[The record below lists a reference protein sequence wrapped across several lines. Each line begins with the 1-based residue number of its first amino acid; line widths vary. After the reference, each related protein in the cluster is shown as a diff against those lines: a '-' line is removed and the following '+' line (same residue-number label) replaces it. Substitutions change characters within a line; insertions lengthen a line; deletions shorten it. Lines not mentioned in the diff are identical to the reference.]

1 VQNKCNRP
9 QKANEMGQTET
20 LMRQEARQAG
30 AVVARQRLENAAAM
44 ADLGA
49 LLRKMPPRLVVTCG
63 RGSSDHAASFA
74 KYAIETRAGV
84 MVASHAPSTSS
95 VYGTSFSGLDGALFL
110 AISQSGKSPDI
121 LSSIVAAKEA
131 GAIVVAMVNDADSPA
146 AGLADM
152 VMPLHAGAER
162 SVAATKSYIASLM
175 AITHLV
181 AEWTQ
186 DRAIDAALD
195 GAEEALNLACDRD
208 WGAASDVFA
217 SAQSLFVIGRGLTF
231 GVANEAALKLKETS
245 ALHAEAYSAAEVRH
259 GPMAIVGANFP
270 VLMLQPE
277 DPTKASFPQ
286 LSAEFAARG
295 AKVFAAGDALPGAT
309 MLPTGTN
316 LHPLIAPAC
325 QIASFYGFAE
335 KLALARG
342 RNPDDPPWL
351 RKVTETR

>member
-1 VQNKCNRP
+1 
-9 QKANEMGQTET
+9 MGLPET
-20 LMRQEARQAG
+20 LMRQEARESG
-30 AVVARQRLENAAAM
+30 AVVARQRIENATIM

-49 LLRKMPPRLVVTCG
+49 LLRSRPPKLVITCG

-84 MVASHAPSTSS
+84 LVASHAPSTSS
-95 VYGTSFSGLDGALFL
+95 IYGTSFSGLE
-110 AISQSGKSPDI
+110 
-121 LSSIVAAKEA
+121 VAAREA

-152 VMPLHAGAER
+152 VIPLRAGPER
-162 SVAATKSYIASLM
+162 SVAATKSYVGSLM

-186 DRAIDAALD
+186 DTALERALD
-195 GAEEALNLACDRD
+195 GAADQLGRAFDYD
-208 WGAASDVFA
+208 WGAAADVFGA
-217 SAQSLFVIGRGLTF
+217 AQSLFVIGRGLTF
-231 GVANEAALKLKETS
+231 GVAHEAALKLKETS
-245 ALHAEAYSAAEVRH
+245 ALHAEAFSAAEVRH
-259 GPMAIVGANFP
+259 GPMAIVGKNFP

-286 LSAEFAARG
+286 LCEEFAARG
-295 AKVFAAGDALPGAT
+295 AKVFGAGDVLPGAI
-309 MLPTGTN
+309 MLPSTQG

-325 QIASFYGFAE
+325 QITSFYSFAE
-335 KLALARG
+335 QLALARG

-351 RKVTETR
+351 KKVTITQ

>member
-1 VQNKCNRP
+1 
-9 QKANEMGQTET
+9 MGHNET
-20 LMRQEARQAG
+20 LMRQEARESG
-30 AVVARQRLENAAAM
+30 AVVARQRIENASIM
-44 ADLGA
+44 SELGA
-49 LLRKMPPRLVVTCG
+49 LLRKMPPRLVITCG

-84 MVASHAPSTSS
+84 LVASHAPSTSS
-95 VYGTSFSGLDGALFL
+95 IYGTSFSGLTGALFI

-146 AGLADM
+146 AGLADI
-152 VMPLHAGAER
+152 VIPLHAGPER
-162 SVAATKSYIASLM
+162 SVAATKSYVGSLTAIA
-175 AITHLV
+175 HLV

-186 DRAIDAALD
+186 DTTLDFALD
-195 GAEEALNLACDRD
+195 GAEENLNKAFELD
-208 WGAASDVFA
+208 WSAAAEVFGAT
-217 SAQSLFVIGRGLTF
+217 QSMFVIGRGLTF

-259 GPMAIVGANFP
+259 GPMAIVGDGFP

-295 AKVFAAGDALPGAT
+295 ARVFAAGDILPGAI
-309 MLPTGTN
+309 MLPTSTG

-325 QIASFYGFAE
+325 QITSLYSFAE
-335 KLALARG
+335 KLALSRG

-351 RKVTETR
+351 KKVTETR

>member
-1 VQNKCNRP
+1 
-9 QKANEMGQTET
+9 MGPTET
-20 LMRQEARQAG
+20 LMLQEARQSG
-30 AVVARQRLENAAAM
+30 GVVACQRHENATIM

-49 LLRKMPPRLVVTCG
+49 LLRAKPPRLVITCG

-74 KYAIETRAGV
+74 KYAIETRCGV
-84 MVASHAPSTSS
+84 LVASHAPSTSS
-95 VYGTSFSGLDGALFL
+95 IYGTAFSGLEGALFL

-146 AGLADM
+146 ADLADM
-152 VMPLHAGAER
+152 VIPLHAGPER
-162 SVAATKSYIASLM
+162 SVAATKSYVGSLM
-175 AITHLV
+175 AIAHLV
-181 AEWTQ
+181 SEWTQ
-186 DRAIDAALD
+186 DRDLDHALD
-195 GAEEALNLACDRD
+195 GAEEQLNKAFEHD
-208 WGAASDVFA
+208 WSAASEVFEN
-217 SAQSLFVIGRGLTF
+217 AQSLFVIGRGLTF

-245 ALHAEAYSAAEVRH
+245 ALHAEAFSAAEVRH
-259 GPMAIVGANFP
+259 GPMAIVGKDFP

-286 LSAEFAARG
+286 LSEEFAARG
-295 AKVFAAGDALPGAT
+295 ARVFASGDTLPGAI
-309 MLPTGTN
+309 MLPTTHG

-325 QIASFYGFAE
+325 QITSFYAFAE

-351 RKVTETR
+351 KKVTETK

>member
-1 VQNKCNRP
+1 
-9 QKANEMGQTET
+9 MGQSES
-20 LMRQEARQAG
+20 LMRQEARESG
-30 AVVARQRLENAAAM
+30 AVVARQRIENATIM

-49 LLRKMPPRLVVTCG
+49 LLRKMPPRLVITCG

-84 MVASHAPSTSS
+84 LVASHAPSTSS
-95 VYGTSFSGLDGALFL
+95 IYGTSFSGLEGALFL

-146 AGLADM
+146 ASLSDM
-152 VMPLHAGAER
+152 VIPLFAGAER
-162 SVAATKSYIASLM
+162 SVAATKSYVGSLM
-175 AITHLV
+175 AISHLV

-186 DRAIDAALD
+186 DRALDQALD
-195 GAEEALNLACDRD
+195 GAEEQLGLAFERD
-208 WGAASDVFA
+208 WGAAADVFGA
-217 SAQSLFVIGRGLTF
+217 TQSMFVIGRGLTF

-259 GPMAIVGANFP
+259 GPMAIVGEDFP

-286 LSAEFAARG
+286 LSEEFAARG
-295 AKVFAAGDALPGAT
+295 ARVFASGDALPGAT
-309 MLPTGTN
+309 MLPTGVG

-325 QIASFYGFAE
+325 QITSFYSFAE
-335 KLALARG
+335 KLAISRG

>member
-1 VQNKCNRP
+1 MTALYHMKVDHM
-9 QKANEMGQTET
+9 ANNET
-20 LMRQEARQAG
+20 LMRQEARESG
-30 AVVARQRLENAAAM
+30 AVVARQRLENATIM

-49 LLRKMPPRLVVTCG
+49 LLRARRPRLVITCG

-84 MVASHAPSTSS
+84 LVASHAPSTSS
-95 VYGTSFSGLDGALFL
+95 IYGTSFSGLEGALFL

-131 GAIVVAMVNDADSPA
+131 GAIVVAMVNDGDSPA
-146 AGLADM
+146 AGLADI
-152 VMPLHAGAER
+152 VVPLHAGPER
-162 SVAATKSYIASLM
+162 SVAATKSYVGSLM
-175 AITHLV
+175 AISHLV

-186 DRAIDAALD
+186 DNVLDAALD
-195 GAEEALNLACDRD
+195 GAEDQLGEAFELD
-208 WGAASDVFA
+208 WGDAAEVFGA
-217 SAQSLFVIGRGLTF
+217 AQSMFVIGRGLTF

-245 ALHAEAYSAAEVRH
+245 ALHAEAFSAAEVRH
-259 GPMAIVGANFP
+259 GPMAIVGKDFP

-286 LSAEFAARG
+286 LSEEFAARG
-295 AKVFAAGDALPGAT
+295 ARVFAAGDVLPGAT
-309 MLPTGTN
+309 MLPTTAG

-325 QIASFYGFAE
+325 QITSFYAFAE

-351 RKVTETR
+351 KKVTETK

>member
-1 VQNKCNRP
+1 
-9 QKANEMGQTET
+9 MGHNET
-20 LMRQEARQAG
+20 LMRQEARESG
-30 AVVARQRLENAAAM
+30 AVVARQRIENATIM

-49 LLRKMPPRLVVTCG
+49 LLRKMPPRLVITCG

-84 MVASHAPSTSS
+84 LVASHAPSTSS
-95 VYGTSFSGLDGALFL
+95 IYGTSFSGLEGALFL

-152 VMPLHAGAER
+152 VVPLHAGAER
-162 SVAATKSYIASLM
+162 SVAATKSYVGSLM

-186 DRAIDAALD
+186 DNALDHALD
-195 GAEEALNLACDRD
+195 GAEEQLGRAFEHD
-208 WGAASDVFA
+208 WSGAAQVMGA
-217 SAQSLFVIGRGLTF
+217 TQSMFVIGRGLTF

-259 GPMAIVGANFP
+259 GPMAIVGKDFP

-286 LSAEFAARG
+286 LSQEFAARG
-295 AKVFAAGDALPGAT
+295 AKVFAAGDTLPGAT
-309 MLPTGTN
+309 MLPTTAG

-325 QIASFYGFAE
+325 QITSFYGFAE

-351 RKVTETR
+351 KKVTETK

>member
-1 VQNKCNRP
+1 MASN
-9 QKANEMGQTET
+9 ET
-20 LMRQEARQAG
+20 LMRQEAREAG
-30 AVVARQRLENAAAM
+30 AVVARQRIENATIM

-49 LLRKMPPRLVVTCG
+49 LLRKMPPRLVITCG

-95 VYGTSFSGLDGALFL
+95 IYGTSFAGLEGSLFL

-131 GAIVVAMVNDADSPA
+131 GAIVVAMVNDAESPA

-152 VMPLHAGAER
+152 VIPLHGGPER
-162 SVAATKSYIASLM
+162 SVAATKSYVGSLM

-186 DRAIDAALD
+186 DNALDRALD
-195 GAEEALNLACDRD
+195 GAEEQLGLAFERD
-208 WGAASDVFA
+208 WTAASEVLQA
-217 SAQSLFVIGRGLTF
+217 AQSMFVIGRGLTF

-245 ALHAEAYSAAEVRH
+245 ALHAESYSAAEVRH
-259 GPMAIVGANFP
+259 GPMAIVGKDFP

-286 LSAEFAARG
+286 LSEEFAARG
-295 AKVFAAGDALPGAT
+295 AKVFASGDMLPGAT
-309 MLPTGTN
+309 MLPTARE

-325 QIASFYGFAE
+325 QITSFYSFAE

-351 RKVTETR
+351 KKVTETR

>member
-1 VQNKCNRP
+1 
-9 QKANEMGQTET
+9 MGHNET
-20 LMRQEARQAG
+20 LMRQEARESG
-30 AVVARQRLENAAAM
+30 AVVARQRILNATAM

-49 LLRKMPPRLVVTCG
+49 LLRSRPPRLVITCG

-84 MVASHAPSTSS
+84 LVASHAPSTSS
-95 VYGTSFSGLDGALFL
+95 IYGTSFSGLEGALFL

-121 LSSIVAAKEA
+121 LSSIVAAREA

-146 AGLADM
+146 AGLAD
-152 VMPLHAGAER
+152 VVIPLHAGPER
-162 SVAATKSYIASLM
+162 SVAATKSYVGSLM

-186 DRAIDAALD
+186 DRALDYALD
-195 GAEEALNLACDRD
+195 GAEVQLGLAFERD
-208 WGAASDVFA
+208 WSGAAETFGAAKSM
-217 SAQSLFVIGRGLTF
+217 FVIGRGLTF

-259 GPMAIVGANFP
+259 GPMAIVGQDFP

-286 LSAEFAARG
+286 LSEEFSARG
-295 AKVFAAGDALPGAT
+295 AKVFASGDTLPGAT
-309 MLPTGTN
+309 MLPTATG

-325 QIASFYGFAE
+325 QITSFYAFAE

>member
-1 VQNKCNRP
+1 M
-9 QKANEMGQTET
+9 ASDET

-30 AVVARQRLENAAAM
+30 RVVGLQRLENAKLM
-44 ADLGA
+44 QELGA
-49 LLRKMPPRLVVTCG
+49 LLRARPPHLVVTCA

-74 KYAIETRAGV
+74 KYAIETRIGTL
-84 MVASHAPSTSS
+84 VASHAPSTSS
-95 VYGTSFSGLDGALFL
+95 IYGTNFRGLDGALFL

-131 GAIVVAMVNDADSPA
+131 GAIVVAMLNDAQSPA
-146 AGLADM
+146 AGLADL
-152 VMPLHAGAER
+152 VIPLHAGSER
-162 SVAATKSYIASLM
+162 SVAATKSYVGSLM
-175 AITHLV
+175 AIAHLV

-186 DRAIDAALD
+186 DRALDTALD
-195 GAEEALNLACDRD
+195 GAEEQLDMAFERD

-217 SAQSLFVIGRGLTF
+217 AAKSLFVIGRGLTF
-231 GVANEAALKLKETS
+231 GIANEAALKLKETS

-259 GPMAIVGANFP
+259 GPMAIVERDFP

-286 LSAEFAARG
+286 LSEEFTGRG
-295 AKVFAAGDALPGAT
+295 AKVFAAGDTLPGAI
-309 MLPTGTN
+309 MLPTAKG

-325 QIASFYGFAE
+325 QITSFYGFAE
-335 KLALARG
+335 KLARARG

-351 RKVTETR
+351 KKVTETQ

>member
-1 VQNKCNRP
+1 
-9 QKANEMGQTET
+9 MGHTET
-20 LMRQEARQAG
+20 LMRQEAAESG
-30 AVVARQRLENAAAM
+30 AVVARQRVENATIM

-49 LLRKMPPRLVVTCG
+49 LLRARPPRLVITCG

-84 MVASHAPSTSS
+84 MVASHAPSSS
-95 VYGTSFSGLDGALFL
+95 SIYGTSFSGLDGALFL

-121 LSSIVAAKEA
+121 LSSIVAAREA

-146 AGLADM
+146 AGLAD
-152 VMPLHAGAER
+152 VVIPLLAGPER
-162 SVAATKSYIASLM
+162 SVAATKSYVGSLM

-181 AEWTQ
+181 GEWTQ
-186 DRAIDAALD
+186 DSAIDRALD
-195 GAEEALNLACDRD
+195 GAEEQLGLAFQQD
-208 WGAASDVFA
+208 WSAASQILEETK
-217 SAQSLFVIGRGLTF
+217 SMFVIGRGLTF

-245 ALHAEAYSAAEVRH
+245 ALHAEAFSAAEVRH
-259 GPMAIVGANFP
+259 GPMAIVGENFP

-286 LSAEFAARG
+286 LSSEFASRG
-295 AKVFAAGDALPGAT
+295 ALVFATGDALPGAT
-309 MLPTGTN
+309 MLPNASG
-316 LHPLIAPAC
+316 LHPLVAPAC
-325 QIASFYGFAE
+325 LITSFYGFAE

-351 RKVTETR
+351 KKVTETQ

>member
-1 VQNKCNRP
+1 
-9 QKANEMGQTET
+9 MGHNET
-20 LMRQEARQAG
+20 LMRQEAAEAG
-30 AVVARQRLENAAAM
+30 QVVGRQRLENATLM
-44 ADLGA
+44 RELGA
-49 LLRKMPPRLVVTCG
+49 LLRARPPHLVVTCG

-74 KYAIETRAGV
+74 KYAIETRTGT

-95 VYGTSFSGLDGALFL
+95 VYGTAFAGLEGALFI

-121 LSSIVAAKEA
+121 LSSIIAAKEA
-131 GAIVVAMVNDADSPA
+131 GAIVVAMLNDAESPA
-146 AGLADM
+146 AGLSDI
-152 VMPLHAGAER
+152 VIPLRAGSEK
-162 SVAATKSYIASLM
+162 SVAATKSYIGSLT

-181 AEWTQ
+181 GEWTQ
-186 DRAIDAALD
+186 DQAIDAALD
-195 GAEEALNLACDRD
+195 RAQEHLGQAFDYD
-208 WGAASDVFA
+208 WSAAAQTFA
-217 SAQSLFVIGRGLTF
+217 TTQSLFVIGRGLTF

-259 GPMAIVGANFP
+259 GPMAIVGADFP

-286 LSAEFAARG
+286 LSSEFASRG
-295 AKVFAAGDALPGAT
+295 AKVFAGDNLPGAT
-309 MLPTGTN
+309 MLPSTQG

-325 QIASFYGFAE
+325 QIVSFYNFAE
-335 KLALARG
+335 QLARARG

>member
-1 VQNKCNRP
+1 
-9 QKANEMGQTET
+9 MGQNES
-20 LMRQEARQAG
+20 LMRQEARQSG
-30 AVVARQRLENAAAM
+30 AVVARQRIDNATIM

-49 LLRKMPPRLVVTCG
+49 LLRKMPPRLVITCG

-84 MVASHAPSTSS
+84 LVASHAPSTSS
-95 VYGTSFSGLDGALFL
+95 IYGTSFSGLEGALFL

-146 AGLADM
+146 ASLADM
-152 VMPLHAGAER
+152 VIPLHAGAER
-162 SVAATKSYIASLM
+162 SVAATKSYVGSLM

-186 DRAIDAALD
+186 DNALNAALD
-195 GAEEALNLACDRD
+195 GAEEELGLAFERN
-208 WGAASDVFA
+208 WGAAADVFGH
-217 SAQSLFVIGRGLTF
+217 AQSMFVIGRGLTF

-259 GPMAIVGANFP
+259 GPMAIVGENFP

-286 LSAEFAARG
+286 LSEEFAARG
-295 AKVFAAGDALPGAT
+295 ARVFASGDTLPGAT
-309 MLPTGTN
+309 MLPTGSA

-325 QIASFYGFAE
+325 QITSFYSFAE
-335 KLALARG
+335 KLAIARG

-351 RKVTETR
+351 KKVTETR